1 MAKTYKNSHKLGN
14 GELVYVAS
22 RSGREQADLLVQ
34 WLARHWPGM
43 HDVEELA
50 PGMETNSASD
60 TCGTQDQRNVR
71 YGADTG

>member
-1 MAKTYKNSHKLGN
+1 MAKTYKISRKLGN

-43 HDVEELA
+43 YEVEEVA
-50 PGMETNSASD
+50 PNMETNSASD
-60 TCGTQDQRNVR
+60 TCVTQNQKNVR
-71 YGADTG
+71 RGTDTS